1 MKKTMKAMK
10 MCVALL
16 MAGLTLGA
24 CSSDDNEFSSQP
36 VEPGVPHTQTFTMI
50 VNASKGGDATT
61 RGTLTDNG
69 TTITPAWGKNDEVSV
84 FNVTKNAK
92 ITGTLKAEADGIN
105 TTLKGDLIGTIEA
118 NDQLRLTYMSANY
131 DSQDGTLT
139 GIAANCDYAIA
150 TVSVTAV
157 SSGIIT
163 TSDATFISQQAIVRF
178 TLKNSDGTSSLSA
191 TKLTVNANGST
202 YTITSALA
210 ASVMHVAIPGFSS
223 KTVTLTANVGGKD
236 YACVKNGVT
245 LANGSYY
252 RINAKLWDRIALS
265 AATTDHLGFV
275 VGADGYVY
283 PTKAAAVAAGTT
295 ASGIIAYVGSAG
307 SADASSSTYK
317 GLAIGLENAGGSDT
331 RYKWSDTKG
340 HQCVSQTYN
349 DGGSSISYM
358 DGIACTEMLVTS
370 NGNYHAGCVCVGYD
384 HAAAKAAHNFST
396 SRPAGVSAWFLPSMG
411 QWNLIVKGLATKK
424 KGHTVN
430 NDLTNYDNDTYR
442 AASLNSVITDAGGTA
457 LDEARY
463 WSATEKDNW
472 YICDINFYWG
482 HSRETDRTDA
492 NCCVRPVFAF

>member
-16 MAGLTLGA
+16 MAGLTPGA

-163 TSDATFISQQAIVRF
+163 TSDATFTSQQAIVRF

-210 ASVMHVAIPGFSS
+210 ASVMYVAIPGFSS
-223 KTVTLTANVGGKD
+223 KTVTLTVNVGGKD

-283 PTKAAAVAAGTT
+283 PTKAAVAAGNERAKLATDMYNYK
-295 ASGIIAYVGSAG
+295 IKKYVGAFAAAMGGVDIIVFTAG
-307 SADASSSTYK
+307 VGENQASMRAAVCRDMEFMGVKVDEALNATIRGKEAVISTPDSK
-317 GLAIGLENAGGSDT
+317 VKVVVIPTDEELMIASDT
-331 RYKWSDTKG
+331 
-340 HQCVSQTYN
+340 
-349 DGGSSISYM
+349 
-358 DGIACTEMLVTS
+358 AALV
-370 NGNYHAGCVCVGYD
+370 
-384 HAAAKAAHNFST
+384 K
-396 SRPAGVSAWFLPSMG
+396 
-411 QWNLIVKGLATKK
+411 
-424 KGHTVN
+424 
-430 NDLTNYDNDTYR
+430 
-442 AASLNSVITDAGGTA
+442 
-457 LDEARY
+457 
-463 WSATEKDNW
+463 
-472 YICDINFYWG
+472 
-482 HSRETDRTDA
+482 
-492 NCCVRPVFAF
+492 

>member
-16 MAGLTLGA
+16 MAGLTPGA

-163 TSDATFISQQAIVRF
+163 TSDATFTSQQAIVRF

-307 SADASSSTYK
+307 S
-317 GLAIGLENAGGSDT
+317 EGSDAPRHRRIP
-331 RYKWSDTKG
+331 RYFPHRYRGSFSPFYKRSPYRRLPDKT
-340 HQCVSQTYN
+340 VS
-349 DGGSSISYM
+349 S
-358 DGIACTEMLVTS
+358 LL
-370 NGNYHAGCVCVGYD
+370 
-384 HAAAKAAHNFST
+384 
-396 SRPAGVSAWFLPSMG
+396 PA
-411 QWNLIVKGLATKK
+411 
-424 KGHTVN
+424 
-430 NDLTNYDNDTYR
+430 
-442 AASLNSVITDAGGTA
+442 
-457 LDEARY
+457 
-463 WSATEKDNW
+463 
-472 YICDINFYWG
+472 
-482 HSRETDRTDA
+482 
-492 NCCVRPVFAF
+492 

>member
-1 MKKTMKAMK
+1 MKAMK

-36 VEPGVPHTQTFTMI
+36 VEPGVPQAQTFTMI
-50 VNASKGGDATT
+50 VNASKGGDAAT
-61 RGTLTDNG
+61 RGTLTENG
-69 TTITPAWGKNDEVSV
+69 TTITPAWEENDEVSV
-84 FNVTKNAK
+84 YNVTKNAD
-92 ITGTLKAEADGIN
+92 ITGTLKAETAGTS
-105 TTLKGDLIGTIEA
+105 TTLKGDLTGTIEA
-118 NDQLRLTYMSANY
+118 NDQLRLTYKSANY

-150 TVSVTAV
+150 TVSVTTA
-157 SSGIIT
+157 GGGTIT
-163 TSDATFISQQAIVRF
+163 TSDASFASQQAIVRF
-178 TLKNSDGTSSLSA
+178 TLKNSDGSSTLST

-202 YTITSALA
+202 YTVTSASE

-307 SADASSSTYK
+307 SADASSTTYR
-317 GLAIGLENAGGSDT
+317 GLAISMENAGGSEVG
-331 RYKWSDTKG
+331 YVWSDTKG
-340 HQCVSQTYN
+340 HQCVSQ
-349 DGGSSISYM
+349 ISGPEAYDTK
-358 DGIACTEMLVTS
+358 DGIASTDMLVTS
-370 NGNYHAGCVCVGYD
+370 NGNYMAGAVCFEHD
-384 HAAAKAAHNFST
+384 HAAAKAARNFST
-396 SRPAGVSAWFLPSMG
+396 SRPAGASDWFLPTIG
-411 QWNLIVKGLATKK
+411 QWNMIVKGLATKK
-424 KGHTVN
+424 EGQTVSVS
-430 NDLTNYDNDTYR
+430 LNYQEKNQFK
-442 AASLNSVITDAGGTA
+442 ASNLNSVITGAGGTA
-457 LDEARY
+457 LDGVRY
-463 WSATEKDNW
+463 WSATEQDNW
-472 YICDINFYWG
+472 YIFIINFYWG
-482 HSRETDRTDA
+482 ESEYHDRTSS
-492 NCCVRPVFAF
+492 CCVRPVFAF